1 MVIIVLLLLAASVF
15 VNYNLYNKYS
25 KLEEIS
31 KQNEEFILAMRN
43 RVLSQTSYLKQLD
56 RRGAFES
63 DDEVGIFFKEL
74 KKIINDIASY
84 LDIEQG
90 ETENNSSPSVLGY
103 MTTLRDEEW
112 GRVWQ
117 HVKNKMSISQR
128 TPKMLL

>member
-103 MTTLRDEEW
+103 MTTLRDEE
-112 GRVWQ
+112 
-117 HVKNKMSISQR
+117 
-128 TPKMLL
+128 